1 MLNNAQ
7 IRQVVALALAE
18 DLGKGDVTTSSLIPS
33 EKIGVAS
40 ILAKEEGILAGV
52 EIAEE
57 VFRQVDAELKVKV
70 SLKDGVK
77 INTGDVI
84 ATVVGKIASILKAER
99 TALNFLQRL
108 SGIATETNKYVKAVE
123 GLPVQIMDT
132 RKTTPG
138 LRVLEKYAVKVSGG
152 KNHRMH
158 LGDGI
163 LIKDNHLAALRSD
176 GLSIKEI
183 IARARQNAP
192 LSLRA
197 APSQSPEV
205 MRKGR
210 RVKGNSSLITHHPSL
225 IELEVSTTQGALE
238 AAEAGAD
245 VIMLDNM
252 SLEDMRQAVKAVHGR
267 ALVEASGG
275 ITLDTVRAVA
285 ETGVDF
291 VSVGALTHSVKALDI
306 SLELE

>member
-7 IRQVVALALAE
+7 IRQIIALALAE
-18 DLGKGDVTTSSLIPS
+18 DLGKGDVTTNSLIPD

-57 VFRQVDAELKVKV
+57 VFRQVDTKLKIKV
-70 SLKDGVK
+70 WLKDGAKVGS
-77 INTGDVI
+77 GDMI
-84 ATVVGKIASILKAER
+84 AVVEGRIASILKAER
-99 TALNFLQRL
+99 TVLNFLQRL
-108 SGIATETNKYVKAVE
+108 SGIATEANRYVKAVE
-123 GLPVQIMDT
+123 GLPVRIMDT
-132 RKTTPG
+132 RKTTPC
-138 LRVLEKYAVKVSGG
+138 LRVLEKYAVKVGGG

-163 LIKDNHLAALRSD
+163 LIKDNHLAALRNE

-192 LSLRA
+192 GGVKVEM
-197 APSQSPEV
+197 EV
-205 MRKGR
+205 
-210 RVKGNSSLITHHPSL
+210 NTP
-225 IELEVSTTQGALE
+225 QGALE

-252 SLEDMRQAVKAVHGR
+252 RLEDMRQAVKAVHGR

-291 VSVGALTHSVKALDI
+291 ISVGALTHSVKALDI
-306 SLELE
+306 SLKLEPGSKG

>member
-1 MLNNAQ
+1 MGLVW
-7 IRQVVALALAE
+7 RQVEEVIALALAE
-18 DLGKGDVTTSSLIPS
+18 DLGKGDVTTNSLIPD

-40 ILAKEEGILAGV
+40 ILAKEEGILAGA

-57 VFRQVDAELKVKV
+57 VFRRVDAELKVKTL
-70 SLKDGVK
+70 LKDGAKVGR
-77 INTGDVI
+77 GDVI
-84 ATVVGKIASILKAER
+84 ATVEGRIASILKAER
-99 TALNFLQRL
+99 TVLNFLQRL
-108 SGIATETNKYVKAVE
+108 SGIATETNRYVKAVE
-123 GLPVQIMDT
+123 GLPVRIMDT

-138 LRVLEKYAVKVSGG
+138 LRLLEKYAVRVGGG

-163 LIKDNHLAALRSD
+163 LIKDNHLAALRSE

-192 LSLRA
+192 VGVKVEM
-197 APSQSPEV
+197 EV
-205 MRKGR
+205 
-210 RVKGNSSLITHHPSL
+210 NTP
-225 IELEVSTTQGALE
+225 QGALE

-252 SLEDMRQAVKAVHGR
+252 RLEDMRQAIKAVHGR

-291 VSVGALTHSVKALDI
+291 ISIGALTHSVKVLDI
-306 SLELE
+306 SLELTEIIS

>member
-7 IRQVVALALAE
+7 IRQIIALALAE
-18 DLGKGDVTTSSLIPS
+18 DLGKGDVTTNSLIPD

-57 VFRQVDAELKVKV
+57 VFRRVDPKLKIKV
-70 SLKDGVK
+70 WLKDGAK
-77 INTGDVI
+77 IGSGDMI
-84 ATVVGKIASILKAER
+84 AVVEGRIASILKAER
-99 TALNFLQRL
+99 TVLNFLQRL
-108 SGIATETNKYVKAVE
+108 SGIATEANRYVKAVE
-123 GLPVQIMDT
+123 GLPVRIMDT
-132 RKTTPG
+132 RKTTPC
-138 LRVLEKYAVKVSGG
+138 LRVLEKYAVKVGGG

-163 LIKDNHLAALRSD
+163 LIKDNHLAALRSE

-192 LSLRA
+192 GGVKVEM
-197 APSQSPEV
+197 EV
-205 MRKGR
+205 
-210 RVKGNSSLITHHPSL
+210 NTL
-225 IELEVSTTQGALE
+225 QGALE

-252 SLEDMRQAVKAVHGR
+252 RLEDMRQAVKAVHGR
-267 ALVEASGG
+267 VLVEASGG
-275 ITLDTVRAVA
+275 ITLGTVRAVA

-291 VSVGALTHSVKALDI
+291 ISVGALTHSVKALDI
-306 SLELE
+306 SLKLEPASKG

>member
-7 IRQVVALALAE
+7 IRQIIDLALAE
-18 DLGKGDVTTSSLIPS
+18 DLGKGDVTTNSLIPD

-57 VFRQVDAELKVKV
+57 VFRRVDTKLKIKV
-70 SLKDGVK
+70 WLKDGAKVGS
-77 INTGDVI
+77 GDMI
-84 ATVVGKIASILKAER
+84 AVVEGRIASILKAER

-108 SGIATETNKYVKAVE
+108 SGIATEANRYVKAVE
-123 GLPVQIMDT
+123 GLPVRIMDT
-132 RKTTPG
+132 RKTTPC
-138 LRVLEKYAVKVSGG
+138 LRVLEKYAVKVGGG

-163 LIKDNHLAALRSD
+163 LIKDNHLAALRSE

-192 LSLRA
+192 GGVKVEM
-197 APSQSPEV
+197 EV
-205 MRKGR
+205 
-210 RVKGNSSLITHHPSL
+210 NTP
-225 IELEVSTTQGALE
+225 QGALE

-252 SLEDMRQAVKAVHGR
+252 RLKDMRQAIKAVHGR

-291 VSVGALTHSVKALDI
+291 ISVGALTHSVKALDI
-306 SLELE
+306 SLKLEPGSKG

>member
-7 IRQVVALALAE
+7 IRQIIALALAE
-18 DLGKGDVTTSSLIPS
+18 DLGKGDVTTNSLIPD

-57 VFRQVDAELKVKV
+57 VFRQVDTKLNIKVW
-70 SLKDGVK
+70 LKDGAKVGS
-77 INTGDVI
+77 GDMI
-84 ATVVGKIASILKAER
+84 AVVEGRIASILKAER

-108 SGIATETNKYVKAVE
+108 SGIATEANRYVKAVE
-123 GLPVQIMDT
+123 GLPVRIMDT
-132 RKTTPG
+132 RKTTPC
-138 LRVLEKYAVKVSGG
+138 LRVLEKYAVKVGGG
-152 KNHRMH
+152 KNHRIH

-163 LIKDNHLAALRSD
+163 LIKDNHLAALRSE

-183 IARARQNAP
+183 ITRARQNAP
-192 LSLRA
+192 LPLRATPSLSLRGA
-197 APSQSPEV
+197 
-205 MRKGR
+205 KR
-210 RVKGNSSLITHHPSL
+210 RGNLQAKQTQ
-225 IELEVSTTQGALE
+225 IELEVKTVPEAIE

-252 SLEDMRQAVKAVHGR
+252 RLEDMREAVKAVHGR
-267 ALVEASGG
+267 ALVEASGR

-291 VSVGALTHSVKALDI
+291 ISVGALTHSVKALDI
-306 SLELE
+306 SLKLDEIIS

>member
-1 MLNNAQ
+1 MLGKAQ
-7 IRQVVALALAE
+7 IRQIIALALAE
-18 DLGKGDVTTSSLIPS
+18 DLGKGDVTTNSLIPD

-57 VFRQVDAELKVKV
+57 VFRRVDTKLKIKV
-70 SLKDGVK
+70 WLKDGAK
-77 INTGDVI
+77 IGSGDMI
-84 ATVVGKIASILKAER
+84 AVVEGRIASILKAER
-99 TALNFLQRL
+99 TVLNFLQRL
-108 SGIATETNKYVKAVE
+108 SGIATEANRYVKAVE
-123 GLPVQIMDT
+123 GLPVRIMDT
-132 RKTTPG
+132 RKTTPC
-138 LRVLEKYAVKVSGG
+138 LRVLEKYAVKVGGG

-163 LIKDNHLAALRSD
+163 LIKDNHLAALRNE

-192 LSLRA
+192 GGVKVEM
-197 APSQSPEV
+197 EV
-205 MRKGR
+205 
-210 RVKGNSSLITHHPSL
+210 NTP
-225 IELEVSTTQGALE
+225 QGALE

-252 SLEDMRQAVKAVHGR
+252 RLEDMRQAVKAVHGR

-291 VSVGALTHSVKALDI
+291 ISVGALTHSVKALDI
-306 SLELE
+306 SLKLEPASKG